1 MNWHILFV
9 RGGQEEKIL
18 TKVNDANHE
27 AFIPKVT
34 KVFKRKNELR
44 KEDVPLF
51 KNYVFVKSQSNT
63 REFQEYIQHEIQ
75 HMTGFIRLLKH
86 DNEGTESLYPH
97 EKEFLMKF
105 ANKDHV
111 INQSQ
116 GFIEGDKIVITEG
129 PLIGHESLIKKIDRH
144 KRIAQLDIEMFGDKR
159 TITVGLEII
168 SKR

>member
-1 MNWHILFV
+1 MNWHVLFV
-9 RGGQEEKIL
+9 LGGHEHKI
-18 TKVNDANHE
+18 KDKINESHHD

-34 KVFKRKNELR
+34 KLFKRKDELR

-51 KNYVFVKSQSNT
+51 KNYVFVKSKSNT
-63 REFQEYIQHEIQ
+63 IEFQEYIQHEIQ
-75 HMTGFIRLLKH
+75 HMTGFIKLLKH

-129 PLIGHESLIKKIDRH
+129 PLIGHESLIRKIDRH